1 MIADVIADMT
11 TDVVGR
17 TLTPLEQLI
26 EEIARRTLHIQIK
39 RTFRSKKVSFAFD

>member
-17 TLTPLEQLI
+17 TLTPLAKLTEGIATGALRIQTKTHVQI
-26 EEIARRTLHIQIK
+26 EKHD
-39 RTFRSKKVSFAFD
+39 FRV